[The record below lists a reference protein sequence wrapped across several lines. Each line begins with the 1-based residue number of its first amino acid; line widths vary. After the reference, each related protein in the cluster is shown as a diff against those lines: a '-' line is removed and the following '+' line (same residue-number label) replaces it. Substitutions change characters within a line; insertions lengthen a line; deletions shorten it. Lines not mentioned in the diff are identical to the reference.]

1 MEICLMTT
9 FILLLCDHVN
19 LLVHPDG

>member
-1 MEICLMTT
+1 MTT